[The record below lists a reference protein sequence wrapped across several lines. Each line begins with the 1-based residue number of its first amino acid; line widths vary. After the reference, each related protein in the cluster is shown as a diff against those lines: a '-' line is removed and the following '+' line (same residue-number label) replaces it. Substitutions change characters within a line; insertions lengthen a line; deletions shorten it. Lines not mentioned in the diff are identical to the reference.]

1 MNRRKKVILV
11 NILRQMDELGNYPP
25 LSTAFLKAY
34 CDKHESINR
43 NYDIS
48 LFTSVCHEYNREE
61 LLQEIKKS
69 MPCVI
74 GLSCYMWNLESYL
87 EALPDIRNAAKDAL
101 IITGGP
107 EAHPGL
113 LELSAEMDAIA
124 IGEGEYI
131 LKEILESALNGDTW
145 KNARGIAYRR
155 GGRIVVNPP
164 QEPLA
169 NLDDIP
175 SPYKTGILPA
185 TPIIHIE
192 YSRGCTNRC
201 SYCVA
206 AKAPYRHMSIERIE
220 EEILFCIEN
229 RSNIGL
235 FAGSYLNFKDF
246 GVQTLR
252 LIKKYRDM
260 GHDITISDILTIDS
274 NNDDDEFFG
283 LLDEVV
289 PDKSKFVLGLGIQ
302 SLCPAALKLN
312 RRVTKIESVRN
323 IVAKWRFQY
332 FIMIILG
339 LPGDNVFTVARA
351 IAEAAKLDPLYLQMF
366 NLAVIPN
373 THLFEKKEKFNIDA
387 DPMPPHELRSVM
399 ELSEKDIKK
408 MRLMAKSLSMEFS
421 PPAPIE
427 K

>member
-1 MNRRKKVILV
+1 
-11 NILRQMDELGNYPP
+11 MDEFGNYPP

-34 CDKHESINR
+34 CDKHENIKS

-48 LFTSVCHEYNREE
+48 LYTAVHHEYDREE
-61 LLQEIKKS
+61 LLRTIRITK
-69 MPCVI
+69 PCVI
-74 GLSCYMWNLESYL
+74 GLSCYMWNLEQYL
-87 EALPDIRNAAKDAL
+87 DALPDIRKAAKDAF

-113 LELSAEMDAIA
+113 LGLSSEMDAIA
-124 IGEGEYI
+124 IGEGEI
-131 LKEILESALNGDTW
+131 IFKEVLELALNGDTW
-145 KNARGIAYRR
+145 KRARGIAYRS
-155 GGRIVVNPP
+155 GGEIVVNPP

-169 NLDDIP
+169 SLDEIP

-192 YSRGCTNRC
+192 YSRGCANSC

-206 AKAPYRHMSIERIE
+206 AKEPYRHMSIERIE

-229 RSNIGL
+229 RSDIGL
-235 FAGSYLNFKDF
+235 FAGSYLNFKKF

-274 NNDDDEFFG
+274 NNDDDEFFR

-302 SLCPAALKLN
+302 SLCPVALKLN
-312 RRVTKIESVRN
+312 RRVTKMESVKN

-339 LPGDNVFTVARA
+339 LPGDNIFTVARA
-351 IAEAAKLDPLYLQMF
+351 MAEAAKLDPLFLQMF

-373 THLFEKKEKFNIDA
+373 THLFENKEKFNIDA

-399 ELSEKDIKK
+399 DLSEKDIKK
-408 MRLMAKSLSMEFS
+408 MQMMAKSLSMEFS
-421 PPAPIE
+421 PPTPI
-427 K
+427 KN